1 MIQPHIRVPLSLLR
15 YFPLLILRIPLC
27 QTTIYCSTVC
37 MYLAVVLDNSRPM
50 AGRMVYISGFGSM
63 LRNLDSGLERW
74 VYIYIHTY
82 DPSIGSLNTPPGLSK
97 C

>member
-27 QTTIYCSTVC
+27 QNTIYCSTVC

-63 LRNLDSGLERW
+63 LQLKKRVAPVQVRFPKTEMKLGCSSD
-74 VYIYIHTY
+74 
-82 DPSIGSLNTPPGLSK
+82 LSNIA
-97 C
+97 